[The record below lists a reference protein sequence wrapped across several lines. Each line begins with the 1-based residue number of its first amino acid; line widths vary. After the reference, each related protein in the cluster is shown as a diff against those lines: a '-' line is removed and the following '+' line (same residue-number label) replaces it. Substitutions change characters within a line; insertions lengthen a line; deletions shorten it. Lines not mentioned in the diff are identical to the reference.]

1 MEATINK
8 EFVFNH
14 FARKT
19 SPLQREL
26 IARWLQEKANEEQ
39 YYEWLEE
46 WENEHRQYSAPLD
59 MASQRYARFL
69 AENPEEKPQSAVT
82 LSMSERRHWWQTGWF
97 VAASALLIGCLTAF
111 LRSDVFL
118 YETYETTFGETR
130 SLKLTD
136 GSTVL
141 LNANSTLHVPRWGFG
156 QNTREVRLTGEA
168 DFSVA
173 HTPSNQRFVVKTD
186 KHFDVVVVGTEFTV
200 FARKRGAHVALHKG
214 KVQLQ
219 YQEGHTA
226 KQLMMKPGQLATLN
240 PNNHLALKE
249 TKAVLTPPFG
259 GQKRFVFNE
268 VSLQEVAYMLEENY
282 GLRVELKDHEL
293 ASRVLVG
300 SVRAD
305 NVDQLLQS
313 ISEILDINVVHQ
325 GNRVQLQ
332 SH

>member
-1 MEATINK
+1 METTINK

-26 IARWLQEKANEEQ
+26 IANWLQAKANEEQ

-46 WENEHRQYSAPLD
+46 WENEHRQYSAPLEI
-59 MASQRYARFL
+59 ASQHYARFL
-69 AENPEEKPQSAVT
+69 AEHPEKHAHSVAT
-82 LSMSERRHWWQTGWF
+82 LSASDRRQWWRTGWF
-97 VAASALLIGCLTAF
+97 VAASVLLIGCLAAF
-111 LRSDVFL
+111 LRSDAFQ
-118 YETYETTFGETR
+118 YETYETAFGETR
-130 SLKLTD
+130 SLKLID

-141 LNANSTLHVPRWGFG
+141 LNANSTLRVPRWGFDR
-156 QNTREVRLTGEA
+156 NTRQVRLTGEA
-168 DFSVA
+168 DFAVT
-173 HTPSNQRFVVKTD
+173 HTPSDQPFIVKTD
-186 KHFDVVVVGTEFTV
+186 KQVDVVVLGTEFTV
-200 FARKRGAHVALHKG
+200 FARKRGARVALHKG

-226 KQLMMKPGQLATLN
+226 RQFLMKPGQLAMLN
-240 PNNHLALKE
+240 PGNHLALKE
-249 TKAVLTPPFG
+249 AKAVLTPPVW
-259 GQKRFVFNE
+259 GQKRFVFDE
-268 VSLQEVAYMLEENY
+268 LSLQEVAYMLEENY

-300 SVRAD
+300 SLRAD